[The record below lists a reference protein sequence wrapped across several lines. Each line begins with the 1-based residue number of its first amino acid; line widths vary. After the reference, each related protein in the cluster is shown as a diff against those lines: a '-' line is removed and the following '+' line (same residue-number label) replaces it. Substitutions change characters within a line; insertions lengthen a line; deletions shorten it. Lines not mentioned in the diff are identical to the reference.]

1 MKGIVFTEFL
11 EMVERV
17 FGFEVLDEIINES
30 NLASGGIYTS
40 VGTYDFIEMQSLI
53 VKLSEKTKLSVDELL
68 YAYGKTFFAVLEKNH
83 KNIFNLYSGPLEM
96 LASIENH
103 IHVEVRKLYPG
114 AELPTFRIIHQDDH
128 SLEMMYY
135 SDRSMYMFAKALME
149 KTFEHYHVNSR
160 IDLEKIQ
167 EDGTQVRFKIHKA
180 GHAVS

>member
-11 EMVERV
+11 EMVEQE
-17 FGFEVLDEIINES
+17 FGLEVLDQIINES

-53 VKLSEKTKLSVDELL
+53 VKLSEKTGLSVNDLL

-83 KNIFNLYSGPLEM
+83 ANIFSLYSGPLEM

-114 AELPTFRIIHQDDH
+114 AELPTFRIIQQDDN

-149 KTFEHYHVNSR
+149 QTFAHYHENSR
-160 IDLEKIQ
+160 IELEMVQ
-167 EDGTQVRFKIHKA
+167 ENGTQVRFRIYKEP
-180 GHAVS
+180 HAVS